1 MEELAEKRVWQR
13 VRGDGDITG
22 RVRSLLADQGPLLG
36 TYRNLSRRG
45 GSWRRLWEL
54 KEAQVACLRGL
65 LRLLT
70 GQAAAKPRPGTA
82 GDLTDCF
89 RLERKFLGELTD
101 LSREGEIGDMA
112 ALLLKRQQ
120 ELCRLELELLGTM

>member
-1 MEELAEKRVWQR
+1 MEELAEKRIWQR
-13 VRGDGDITG
+13 VRGEGDLTG
-22 RVRSLLADQGPLLG
+22 RVRSLLADQGPVLG

-45 GSWRRLWEL
+45 GTWRRLWEL

-65 LRLLT
+65 LRVLT

-82 GDLTDCF
+82 GDLTACF
-89 RLERKFLGELTD
+89 AHERKFLGELRS
-101 LSREGEIGDMA
+101 LSQEGEIGDLA

-120 ELCRLELELLGTM
+120 EICRLELELLGTM

>member
-1 MEELAEKRVWQR
+1 MEELAEKRIWQR

-22 RVRSLLADQGPLLG
+22 RVRALLADQGPLLG

-54 KEAQVACLRGL
+54 KEAQVASLRGL

-70 GQAAAKPRPGTA
+70 GQIAAKPRPGTA
-82 GDLTDCF
+82 GDLSTCF
-89 RLERKFLGELTD
+89 TLERKFLGELRT
-101 LSREGEIGDMA
+101 LSQEGEIGDLA

>member
-1 MEELAEKRVWQR
+1 MEELAEKRIWQR
-13 VRGDGDITG
+13 VRGEGDLTG
-22 RVRSLLADQGPLLG
+22 RVRSLLADQGPVLG

-45 GSWRRLWEL
+45 GTWRRLWEL

-70 GQAAAKPRPGTA
+70 GQTAAKPRPGTA
-82 GDLTDCF
+82 GDLITCF
-89 RLERKFLGELTD
+89 AMERKFLGELTA
-101 LSREGEIGDMA
+101 LSQEGEIADLA

>member
-1 MEELAEKRVWQR
+1 MEELAEKRIWQR

-22 RVRSLLADQGPLLG
+22 RVRALLADQGPVLG

-45 GSWRRLWEL
+45 GTWRRLWEL

-65 LRLLT
+65 LKLLT
-70 GQAAAKPRPGTA
+70 GQTAAKPRPGTA
-82 GDLTDCF
+82 GDLSTCF
-89 RLERKFLGELTD
+89 ALERKFLGELTA
-101 LSREGEIGDMA
+101 LSREGEISDLA

-120 ELCRLELELLGTM
+120 EICRLELELLGTM

>member
-13 VRGDGDITG
+13 VRGESDSTE

-45 GSWRRLWEL
+45 GAWRRLWEL
-54 KEAQVACLRGL
+54 KESQVACLRGL

-70 GQAAAKPRPGTA
+70 GQSAAKPTPGTA
-82 GDLTDCF
+82 GDLNACLESER
-89 RLERKFLGELTD
+89 RLLGELTD
-101 LSREGEIGDMA
+101 LSRDAGIGDLA
-112 ALLLKRQQ
+112 GALTDGQRRICRLLL
-120 ELCRLELELLGTM
+120 ELMGGM

>member
-1 MEELAEKRVWQR
+1 MEELAEKRIWQR

-54 KEAQVACLRGL
+54 KEAQVASLRGL

-70 GQAAAKPRPGTA
+70 GQTAAKPRPGTA
-82 GDLTDCF
+82 GDLTACF
-89 RLERKFLGELTD
+89 ALERKFLGELTA
-101 LSREGEIGDMA
+101 LSREGEIADLA